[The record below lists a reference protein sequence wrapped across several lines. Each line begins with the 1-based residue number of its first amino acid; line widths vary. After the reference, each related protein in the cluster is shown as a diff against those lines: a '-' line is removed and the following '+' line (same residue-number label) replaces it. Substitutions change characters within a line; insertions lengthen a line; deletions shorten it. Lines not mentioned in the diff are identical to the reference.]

1 MPWYNTPLTKA
12 LACAAPWD
20 AVLTILR
27 SDPEAAKAADPR
39 TGMSLLDLLNGFFP
53 PFPKDDYPTH
63 AVAASHI
70 VSASMSNTYQ
80 ECITHLL
87 QGDALTVHTFSV
99 WWDEV
104 WGEAEDADARAAT
117 KAACGE
123 VDANGA
129 TLLFHAMQN
138 GAPTEVILN
147 LLSANPD
154 AAKVAFTPKTYG
166 PFAIVDDTDYTTYPL
181 ADALAR
187 TYNCF
192 NPEYL
197 NHFDDEVVLAIVEA
211 WPHIPTATAMLRLA
225 VERERSLRVI
235 RGLLLALPPSCVF
248 EKYDIGRLGEEH
260 GVGRGYNFALS
271 EILCG
276 GRLDVVQY
284 LTSYGFPCE
293 SGTELAQA
301 KRDDYL
307 ELLNGQNPD
316 PIEGDPANH
325 ARYVALVKW
334 LREVDGW
341 SPLQFAAA
349 SRNWQAAHLGLKR
362 PCLARM
368 IKSDR
373 AIDALNAAT
382 SATPWP
388 FVDSPA
394 LQPPICDAT
403 TTFIK
408 RAIRRRPPLPWRG
421 AAGSPHNVGSCASHR
436 ERRCSAVPARR
447 NLVGVHFVRATQL
460 VVIQQQNNDNGK
472 RTTATPPRAT
482 GTIPPAFNA
491 VTDIT

>member
-1 MPWYNTPLTKA
+1 MFAFSFISPSSIPLRLNKNKFCFDLRVLFLLFRVFLGQRIRLLRHCRLPPAGDTEASSHFITRLFRYTSLPNPHRHLATLTSLPFTTSPAEDADLDHPFTLCDDRYNPKRERTPNVNVQGMKCMPWYNTPLTKA

-284 LTSYGFPCE
+284 LTS
-293 SGTELAQA
+293 
-301 KRDDYL
+301 
-307 ELLNGQNPD
+307 
-316 PIEGDPANH
+316 
-325 ARYVALVKW
+325 
-334 LREVDGW
+334 
-341 SPLQFAAA
+341 
-349 SRNWQAAHLGLKR
+349 
-362 PCLARM
+362 
-368 IKSDR
+368 
-373 AIDALNAAT
+373 
-382 SATPWP
+382 
-388 FVDSPA
+388 
-394 LQPPICDAT
+394 
-403 TTFIK
+403 
-408 RAIRRRPPLPWRG
+408 
-421 AAGSPHNVGSCASHR
+421 
-436 ERRCSAVPARR
+436 
-447 NLVGVHFVRATQL
+447 
-460 VVIQQQNNDNGK
+460 
-472 RTTATPPRAT
+472 
-482 GTIPPAFNA
+482 
-491 VTDIT
+491 